1 MKIRRSPDA
10 ETRTRRPAVAGV
22 LRPRQRAIWRREL
35 VQQGCLVEL
44 ARAAL
49 EGLEL
54 QPLLHEASQ
63 RFAVGLGVDL
73 AGIWTL
79 DDSAH
84 ELVLTAATGWPD
96 AAVGS
101 HRIPLSSGSHLAL
114 AAACATPHALAAEDL
129 AASVEAGDTALLV
142 EPGARSAV
150 AVVIHQRGKPFGLLA
165 AHSRR
170 RRRFPEAELRFA
182 ETTAELIGVALGW
195 RHRQDALRDWQR
207 SLLGGV
213 VSDLVERRAM
223 AAALARAEA
232 RNRALQQAHDE
243 LERVAVAGE
252 LAGIMAHEVR
262 TPLNALSIN
271 AQLAERALRRG
282 GVDETGR
289 ALELLGTLRGEI
301 ERINGLLHE
310 YLQVLRRP
318 AGHPPRRF
326 SLPQALRDALRF
338 VEPKARD
345 CQVKLELTLAADVE
359 ELLGDE
365 ARLRQ
370 VLLNIVLNAIQA
382 MPRGG
387 TVELSTARVGDHA
400 QLIIRDTGPGIGSEA
415 IKRIFQ
421 PFVTTKDQGT
431 GLGLA
436 ICSRLVR
443 EMGGTIVV
451 ASPPGEGACFE
462 IRLPLDGP
470 PAAAGAGRQ
479 QPDGM
484 TAED

>member
-1 MKIRRSPDA
+1 M
-10 ETRTRRPAVAGV
+10 
-22 LRPRQRAIWRREL
+22 
-35 VQQGCLVEL
+35 QQGCLIEL

-54 QPLLHEASQ
+54 QPLLHEATQ

-73 AGIWTL
+73 AGVWTL
-79 DDSAH
+79 DDAGR
-84 ELVLTAATGWPD
+84 ELRLAVATGWPQ
-96 AAVGS
+96 AAIGS
-101 HRIPLSSGSHLAL
+101 HHVTIDDGSHLAL
-114 AAACATPHALAAEDL
+114 AAACATPHALVAEDL
-129 AASVEAGDTALLV
+129 AAGGEAGDTALLV

-150 AVVIHQRGKPFGLLA
+150 AVMVHQLGRPFALLA

-170 RRRFPEAELRFA
+170 RRRFAEADLRFVEA
-182 ETTAELIGVALGW
+182 TAELLGAALGW
-195 RHRQDALRDWQR
+195 RQRQDALRDWQR
-207 SLLGGV
+207 RLLGGV
-213 VSDLVERRAM
+213 VHDLVERRGM
-223 AAALARAEA
+223 ATTLSRVEA
-232 RNRALQQAHDE
+232 RNRALEQEHDE
-243 LERVAVAGE
+243 LERIAVAGE

-262 TPLNALSIN
+262 TPLNALAIN

-282 GVDETGR
+282 AADDIGR
-289 ALELLGTLRGEI
+289 ALELLGMLRGEI

-318 AGHPPRRF
+318 GRYVPRRF

-345 CQVKLELTLAADVE
+345 CQVQLELTLAPEVD
-359 ELLGDE
+359 ELVGDE

-370 VLLNIVLNAIQA
+370 VLLNVVLNAIQA

-387 TVELSTARVGDHA
+387 TVQLSTARAEDEVRIVI
-400 QLIIRDTGPGIGSEA
+400 QDTGPGIASEA
-415 IKRIFQ
+415 INRIFQ

-443 EMGGTIVV
+443 EMGGTIEV
-451 ASPPGEGACFE
+451 ASRPGQGACFE
-462 IRLPLDGP
+462 IRLPIEAP
-470 PAAAGAGRQ
+470 PAPAGGTRSW
-479 QPDGM
+479 PDEPT
-484 TAED
+484 TAD